1 MMGWMG
7 GGGMMMMLAGRK
19 RRLGVVGGLQTGIVD
34 IHKDFRLS
42 EYGTRGFLLIS
53 FLSLLWYDSV

>member
-1 MMGWMG
+1 
-7 GGGMMMMLAGRK
+7 MMMMLAGRK